1 MQIWLFKDGMKQ
13 GPYDHE
19 SIRQQLIAGS
29 LSHGDAAWIEGWNA
43 TGTLG
48 QIPGLS
54 NIPVPPAPY
63 PPTGQGASNRIPQH
77 LKTRP
82 GVATTFG
89 ILNCIW
95 GGLGLIGPPLTLLQV
110 FADPQGLYRLLG
122 DDFKMWTIF
131 SVGLGF
137 FVSIWLLCTGI
148 GLLNLKSW
156 GRTGTIFYA
165 VYSLVMSCVS
175 SLVVLMTASEISQAP
190 AAVQGGFIGGF
201 IGALLFSVLY
211 SILLLVF
218 MNSPK
223 MRESYG

>member
-1 MQIWLFKDGMKQ
+1 MGKVFPI
-13 GPYDHE
+13 
-19 SIRQQLIAGS
+19 
-29 LSHGDAAWIEGWNA
+29 
-43 TGTLG
+43 T
-48 QIPGLS
+48 
-54 NIPVPPAPY
+54 PPD
-63 PPTGQGASNRIPQH
+63 I
-77 LKTRP
+77 KTRP

-95 GGLGLIGPPLTLLQV
+95 GGLGLIGTLDFVAGLCRSPRAIPTVGRRLQNV
-110 FADPQGLYRLLG
+110 
-122 DDFKMWTIF
+122 DDFFRRTW
-131 SVGLGF
+131 F
-137 FVSIWLLCTGI
+137 FRIDLAPTGI

-175 SLVVLMTASEISQAP
+175 ILVVFMTASEISRAP
-190 AAVQGGFIGGF
+190 AAVQGGFVGGF

>member
-1 MQIWLFKDGMKQ
+1 MQIWLFKDGVQQ
-13 GPYDHE
+13 GPFDHE
-19 SIRQQLIAGS
+19 SIRQQLMEGRLS
-29 LSHGDAAWIEGWNA
+29 LGDAAWIEGWNA
-43 TGTLG
+43 SGTLG

-54 NIPVPPAPY
+54 NIPAAAGSY
-63 PPTGQGASNRIPQH
+63 PHQGKVVSGSPRHANQ
-77 LKTRP
+77 RP

-110 FADPQGLYRLLG
+110 FVDPQGLYRLLG

-148 GLLNLKSW
+148 GLLKLKPW

-165 VYSLVMSCVS
+165 VYSLVMSIFS
-175 SLVVLMTASEISQAP
+175 SLVVFMTASEIGQAP
-190 AAVQGGFIGGF
+190 AAIQGGFVGGF